1 MFGCKDKN
9 TEEVIYLDVEDLKC
23 PVPNSVLPKTFIK
36 GLCKMV
42 AALREAFLPVS
53 DQTGWIKEPGNYLA
67 SILLHFFLIIGVLVS
82 TAANF
87 EDGLYV
93 QAVLSAIKQSSQTRQ
108 WIKVNIMT
116 EQPDK
121 NELLSAVVRRT
132 AISMS

>member
-1 MFGCKDKN
+1 M
-9 TEEVIYLDVEDLKC
+9 
-23 PVPNSVLPKTFIK
+23 
-36 GLCKMV
+36 
-42 AALREAFLPVS
+42 
-53 DQTGWIKEPGNYLA
+53 
-67 SILLHFFLIIGVLVS
+67 
-82 TAANF
+82 AANF

>member
-1 MFGCKDKN
+1 M
-9 TEEVIYLDVEDLKC
+9 DVEDLKC

-53 DQTGWIKEPGNYLA
+53 DQTGWIKEPGNITSCHWNIYMKK
-67 SILLHFFLIIGVLVS
+67 LLMSVS
-82 TAANF
+82 MAANF